1 MNCFKIIHFTF
12 FLTLCILL
20 QVSLTQET
28 LSPQILEKI
37 EKSVTITP
45 DIKARMNA
53 VANNEIKK
61 LALNLE
67 VFQDLD
73 HLFAYRIKTGEVT
86 NQKSSG
92 RCWLFTSLNV
102 LRPAVMKKH
111 NMTHSNRF

>member
-1 MNCFKIIHFTF
+1 MNFFKIMYFTF